1 MADSSSP
8 NDFVDPTQPDP
19 IDDMVDPIDSSK
31 LHEHTGALPVIEINE
46 TVPVIP
52 PNDTSLKVWKVP
64 MHFTCLA
71 NVYYRKISL
80 NRCFICFA
88 FLILS

>member
-46 TVPVIP
+46 SVPVIA
-52 PNDTSLKVWKVP
+52 PNDISLKVWNVP
-64 MHFTCLA
+64 MHFLCLA
-71 NVYYRKISL
+71 NVYNIS
-80 NRCFICFA
+80 FIVK
-88 FLILS
+88 